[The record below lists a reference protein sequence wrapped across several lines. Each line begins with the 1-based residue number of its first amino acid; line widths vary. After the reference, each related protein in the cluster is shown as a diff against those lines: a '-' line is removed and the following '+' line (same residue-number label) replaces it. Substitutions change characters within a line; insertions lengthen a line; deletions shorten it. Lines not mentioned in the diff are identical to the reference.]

1 MSSPNRLNF
10 EDIPETPGD
19 NGLPPPDS
27 PVIPRG
33 PAAPD
38 SPVAAAA
45 GAPLNSQ
52 GAQSPSREEL
62 EDFYRELD
70 RSRRFNRQLFLE
82 AENEDEEDPEVA
94 MLEERFGEELI
105 NAYVALSGAGWI
117 SAIKRDH
124 GYEPLQ
130 DGLVPRSGA
139 AGKKRK
145 KTTKTTK
152 KKKKRQR
159 KRGGGKKKK
168 KKKRTKKKSRRR
180 TKKRR
185 KKKTRKKRGGYDLD
199 PRKIY
204 FYKRVGSNW
213 IFKGTYIQ
221 TNGTNVLFNDW
232 SGSQK
237 QGENIGRIG
246 GDGRSYTEDIRRIE
260 KIWRFYPRAVQQDG
274 GPGRVLPE
282 FLSERISGFV
292 GGKSRKKKKRKTR
305 R

>member
-27 PVIPRG
+27 PLISESMIAPGSPV
-33 PAAPD
+33 AAPD

-45 GAPLNSQ
+45 PSYYLDGPEQ
-52 GAQSPSREEL
+52 PSPSREEL

-139 AGKKRK
+139 AATNRKNTLGKRKRKGGGKKRK
-145 KTTKTTK
+145 GK
-152 KKKKRQR
+152 K
-159 KRGGGKKKK
+159 GGGKKKY
-168 KKKRTKKKSRRR
+168 KKKRTKKRSR
-180 TKKRR
+180 
-185 KKKTRKKRGGYDLD
+185 
-199 PRKIY
+199 
-204 FYKRVGSNW
+204 
-213 IFKGTYIQ
+213 
-221 TNGTNVLFNDW
+221 
-232 SGSQK
+232 
-237 QGENIGRIG
+237 
-246 GDGRSYTEDIRRIE
+246 
-260 KIWRFYPRAVQQDG
+260 
-274 GPGRVLPE
+274 
-282 FLSERISGFV
+282 
-292 GGKSRKKKKRKTR
+292 KKKRKTLKKKRKR
-305 R
+305 RRKTRR

>member
-152 KKKKRQR
+152 KKEKRHR
-159 KRGGGKKKK
+159 KRGGGKKKN

-180 TKKRR
+180 TKNAARKRR
-185 KKKTRKKRGGYDLD
+185 EKKEVDMIWIQGKYIFIKESAAIGYL
-199 PRKIY
+199 K
-204 FYKRVGSNW
+204 
-213 IFKGTYIQ
+213 
-221 TNGTNVLFNDW
+221 
-232 SGSQK
+232 
-237 QGENIGRIG
+237 
-246 GDGRSYTEDIRRIE
+246 
-260 KIWRFYPRAVQQDG
+260 
-274 GPGRVLPE
+274 
-282 FLSERISGFV
+282 ERISKRMEQMFFLMIGQ
-292 GGKSRKKKKRKTR
+292 GLKSRVKILEG
-305 R
+305 